1 MSASGGPRDA
11 EGLELLASQDEV
23 RAMDR
28 LAIGGGWGV
37 TGPADTL
44 GVTGARG
51 TASAPPLPGRVLMEL
66 AGAGAARLVRER
78 AGGLAGKAVV
88 LCGPGNNG
96 GDGWVVARHLHAA
109 GWAVR
114 CIALGEPAAG
124 TDAAVNLALWNALGG
139 EIRVAERGAT
149 ARMKNWLGHANAIV
163 DALFGTGLGRSLEGA
178 AAELVAAANEAE
190 HGLRV
195 ALDVPSGLHAD
206 RGEVLG
212 VAFRGD
218 LTATFGVKKL
228 GLYLGQGPAH
238 SGEVAVVDI
247 AWPPPV
253 VTAIGASARLA
264 TAEAM
269 SAIVPARPADGHKGT
284 FGHVGVV
291 GGFPGTEG
299 AAVLAA
305 IAALRSGAGLSTWSA
320 PEAPEPVMR
329 PPEIMRHAFADALP
343 PRPNALVVGP
353 GLGIDARAERAV
365 ALALDDTRPSV
376 WDADA
381 LNLVAREGRLAALGG
396 ERVLTPHPL
405 EAARLIGSDAS
416 TVQADRLGAA
426 ARLATTSGAVVVLK
440 GRNPIVAAPGHA
452 PVVFDLSEPTLAVG
466 GSGDVLAGLIG
477 GLLAQGLAPRAAA
490 LLGVYVHGQAGAD
503 CGLGRAQRGALA
515 SEIADAVPAVLER
528 LSPSR

>member
-1 MSASGGPRDA
+1 MTSSSGPRDA
-11 EGLELLASQDEV
+11 EGFELLASQDEV

-28 LAIGGGWGV
+28 LAIAGGWGV
-37 TGPADTL
+37 TGRADAN
-44 GVTGARG
+44 GAIAPPDA
-51 TASAPPLPGRVLMEL
+51 ASAPPLPGRVLMEL

-78 AGGLAGKAVV
+78 AGGLAGKAIV

-109 GWAVR
+109 GWTVR
-114 CIALGEPAAG
+114 CIALGEPAEG
-124 TDAAVNLALWNALGG
+124 TDAAVNLALWKALGG

-149 ARMKNWLGHANAIV
+149 ARMRNWLGHANTIV

-195 ALDVPSGLHAD
+195 ALDLPSGLSAD

-212 VAFRGD
+212 VAFRAD

-228 GLYLGQGPAH
+228 GLYLGQGPDYA
-238 SGEVAVVDI
+238 GEVAAVDI

-253 VTAIGASARLA
+253 LAAVGASARLA
-264 TAEAM
+264 TPESMRAL
-269 SAIVPARPADGHKGT
+269 VPARPADGHKGT

-299 AAVLAA
+299 AALLAA

-320 PEAPEPVMR
+320 PEVPEPVLR
-329 PPEIMRHAFADALP
+329 PPEIMRHAFVDALP
-343 PRPNALVVGP
+343 PRPDALVVGP
-353 GLGIDARAERAV
+353 GLGTDARAERAV
-365 ALALDDTRPSV
+365 ALALEDTRPSV
-376 WDADA
+376 WDADG

-405 EAARLIGSDAS
+405 EAARLIGSDAAA
-416 TVQADRLGAA
+416 VQADRLGAVQ
-426 ARLATTSGAVVVLK
+426 RLATTSRAVVILK

-477 GLLAQGLAPRAAA
+477 GLLAQGLSPRAAA
-490 LLGVYVHGQAGAD
+490 LLGVHLHGQAGAD
-503 CGLGRAQRGALA
+503 CGLGRAQRGVLA
-515 SEIADAVPAVLER
+515 SEIGDAVPAVMER
-528 LSPSR
+528 LLPSQ